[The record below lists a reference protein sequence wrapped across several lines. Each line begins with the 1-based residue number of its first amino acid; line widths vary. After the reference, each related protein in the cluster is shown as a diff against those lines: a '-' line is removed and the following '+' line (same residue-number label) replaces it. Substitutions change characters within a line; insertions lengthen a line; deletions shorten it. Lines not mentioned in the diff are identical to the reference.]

1 MKNIEE
7 IIKILKAL
15 SHPDRLKIVIG
26 LYHDKCNV
34 SNCQK
39 KMQIPQSTVSQHLRI
54 IKEAGIAISKRK
66 GNVVCYQ
73 VVNKFVVDLIK
84 LIEE

>member
-1 MKNIEE
+1 MKDIEK
-7 IIKILKAL
+7 INKILKAL

-26 LYHDKCNV
+26 LYHDECNV

-39 KMQIPQSTVSQHLRI
+39 KMQIPQSTVSQHLRV

-66 GNVVCYQ
+66 GNEVCYQ
-73 VVNKFVVDLIK
+73 VVNEFVIDLIK